1 MIGSGSDI
9 TDRIRAEEELRAAHG
24 EANLYLDIMV
34 HDINNANAV
43 ALGYADLLAEM
54 LEGRERQMVWKLRS
68 GISRSIEIIQNV
80 STIRRLRSG
89 ETTVRPIDLDAVI
102 RAGIAHHPDAAIVY
116 EEKPVWVMADD
127 LLPEVFT
134 NLVSNSV
141 KFGEPGVEIRIR
153 VEEDDGMVEVSVEDT
168 GPGVPDPV
176 KPLLF
181 TRFVRGTNTRSGK
194 GLSLYITRM
203 LVERYG
209 GSIRVEDRVP
219 GHPECGAAF
228 RFTLRRC
235 DQPATPRS

>member
-141 KFGEPGVEIRIR
+141 KFGEPGVEIRI
-153 VEEDDGMVEVSVEDT
+153 
-168 GPGVPDPV
+168 
-176 KPLLF
+176 
-181 TRFVRGTNTRSGK
+181 
-194 GLSLYITRM
+194 
-203 LVERYG
+203 
-209 GSIRVEDRVP
+209 
-219 GHPECGAAF
+219 
-228 RFTLRRC
+228 
-235 DQPATPRS
+235 